1 MQFESF
7 HWLSHH
13 RLWAIIPCSTNM
25 ESVRI
30 IFGWRFYFYFSFP
43 YFGGV
48 SNKTIFPLALF
59 GYEMIILLLNPD
71 VLWNMF
77 SFSGR
82 FTYRWFHSCDLKR
95 ATAWWR
101 IYEFMIM
108 WWVNLCRREEFNFLR
123 NLQTVSCK
131 LWRFAPRNVYHQVI
145 TCFESMK
152 LTVCEMVWTGIRIV
166 PNSGQ
171 RAFLA
176 RSWKSRPYA

>member
-1 MQFESF
+1 M
-7 HWLSHH
+7 SHNTMLH
-13 RLWAIIPCSTNM
+13 VYGKCKHD
-25 ESVRI
+25 
-30 IFGWRFYFYFSFP
+30 FYFYFSFP

-59 GYEMIILLLNPD
+59 GYEMIIQLNPD

-101 IYEFMIM
+101 IDEFMIM

-131 LWRFAPRNVYHQVI
+131 LWPFAPRNVYHQVI
-145 TCFESMK
+145 TCFESIK